1 MSENV
6 TIIFYPYIYN
16 NKIDFAGKETY
27 TYSEIRMDVL
37 SKTIVTV
44 ITKGGNWRNLVK
56 LCNFRHLGRTNC
68 KSFANLLY
76 LRIVRKFAVQEET
89 VEYKTQARQ
98 MILDYMAENPDRI
111 FKASGIA
118 QNLPEVSLS
127 TIYRNLARMEKA
139 GVVQIVGADDNN
151 ELQYRYTG
159 PGRCEEKMHLVCKE
173 CGKFFH
179 LEGPA
184 LKVLQLS
191 VQRSGFELDQQ
202 QSVLLGRCSGCSRRR
217 HD

>member
-56 LCNFRHLGRTNC
+56 LCNFRHLRCTNC

>member
-44 ITKGGNWRNLVK
+44 ITKGENWRNLVK
-56 LCNFRHLGRTNC
+56 LRNFRHLGRTNC

>member
-37 SKTIVTV
+37 SKTFVTV

-56 LCNFRHLGRTNC
+56 LCEFRHLGRTNC

-139 GVVQIVGADDNN
+139 GVVQIVGADDNK

-159 PGRCEEKMHLVCKE
+159 PGRCEEKMHLVCKD

>member
-37 SKTIVTV
+37 SKTFVIV

-56 LCNFRHLGRTNC
+56 LCEVRHLGRTNC